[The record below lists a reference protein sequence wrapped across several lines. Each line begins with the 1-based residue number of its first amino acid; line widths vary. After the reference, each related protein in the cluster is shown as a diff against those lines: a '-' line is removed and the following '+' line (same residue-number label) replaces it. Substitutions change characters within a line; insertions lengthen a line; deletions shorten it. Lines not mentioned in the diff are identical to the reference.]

1 MNADTL
7 SENPGAGPAPVDTGQ
22 YSLGKIIGIWALAT
36 LPMTLLAYIVTPAVI
51 TFLDIPPSVPPFL
64 VFWPLMIL
72 GLVWQFILS
81 LIIIRGETGTLK
93 WAVIKERMWYT
104 RPRDPVTGDYRPTLW
119 LWILPFI
126 ALSLLLQVIPL
137 PDVIGS
143 VLPFTSSLPQYNL
156 SQVTSPEF
164 RGVWVLLLLT
174 LITIPFNYFL
184 GEEFLFRGVLLPK
197 MNGVFGKWDW
207 FFNGVFF
214 GLYHLHK
221 PHGIFS
227 QVIFSGF
234 LLSYP
239 SKRFRSNWMAVII
252 HGIEA
257 PIAFFIVL
265 GVILG

>member
-1 MNADTL
+1 MDVNNNLEQSLDSREVAEDK
-7 SENPGAGPAPVDTGQ
+7 Q
-22 YSLGKIIGIWALAT
+22 YSLVKIVAIWALAT
-36 LPMTLLAYIVTPAVI
+36 APMTLLAFVVTPAI
-51 TFLDIPPSVPPFL
+51 ISYFNIPASVPPFL

-81 LIIIRGETGTLK
+81 LIIIYNETGSLK
-93 WAVIKERMWYT
+93 WETMKKRMWYT
-104 RPRDPVTGDYRPTLW
+104 RPRDPKTGEERTRLYLW
-119 LWILPFI
+119 AIPFI
-126 ALSLLLQVIPL
+126 ALGLALMVIPL
-137 PDVIGS
+137 PDFLGS
-143 VLPFTSSLPQYNL
+143 MFPIVNSLPHYNMGQL
-156 SQVTSPEF
+156 MNSDFQ
-164 RGVWVLLLLT
+164 GVWLLVVLT

-184 GEEFLFRGVLLPK
+184 GEEFLFRGILLPK

-221 PHGIFS
+221 PQGILS
-227 QVIFSGF
+227 QVLFSGF

-257 PIAFFIVL
+257 PIALWIVL
-265 GVILG
+265 GIVLG